1 MGKTDVGPRSRRSQA
16 PNPDGSV
23 DEGALASP
31 GVSALT
37 RTVERLNH
45 NLTTVAVVYTEA
57 LWDPEQALL
66 PAAIGPGAVSLG
78 TIRQVLHGPRYGGLP
93 QVIHLHVTLYEV
105 RQADGTLLYMAPIP
119 PCFHPETG
127 IHEALAAELVADL
140 PHFGLRSEQHTSELQ
155 SLMRISYAVF
165 CLKNKHQTTSTT
177 TYR

>member
-1 MGKTDVGPRSRRSQA
+1 MVKTDVGPRSRRSQA

-23 DEGALASP
+23 DEGALAIP

-37 RTVERLNH
+37 RTVERVNH

-93 QVIHLHVTLYEV
+93 QV
-105 RQADGTLLYMAPIP
+105 
-119 PCFHPETG
+119 
-127 IHEALAAELVADL
+127 
-140 PHFGLRSEQHTSELQ
+140 RSEERRWGKGGSVRVSHGGRLN
-155 SLMRISYAVF
+155 
-165 CLKNKHQTTSTT
+165 LK
-177 TYR
+177 